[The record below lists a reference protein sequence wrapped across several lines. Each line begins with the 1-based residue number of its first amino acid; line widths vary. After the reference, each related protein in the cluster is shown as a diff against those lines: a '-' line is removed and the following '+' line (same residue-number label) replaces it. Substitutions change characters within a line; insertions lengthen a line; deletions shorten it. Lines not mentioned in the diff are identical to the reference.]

1 MSEQRVFVRFRVP
14 GEGAIYRAGETVL
27 RRGDRVIAE
36 TERGLSVGTVLAER
50 PVTEETVRQITR
62 PMSEADERQAR
73 ANVIREREAFT
84 FCAEAI
90 KRHALAMK
98 LVSVEV
104 THAGTRAIFNFSS
117 DDRIDFRGLVKDLAQ
132 RFQTRIEMRQIGVRD
147 AARHTGGIGACGR
160 ELCCSTWLPEFQPI
174 SVKMAKDQNLTV
186 NQDKLS
192 GLCGRLRCCLQYEQ
206 SAYEAQRDELPKLG
220 KRVLTPQGEGR
231 VKDVNVLK
239 RLVRVQLE
247 NGSYTEVPAEAVT
260 RPAAVIEQ
268 MAMSQKA
275 EAERAAIIAAGG
287 TPPKRKRRK
296 KKKPSGEPDGSGGP
310 QGQSV

>member
-1 MSEQRVFVRFRVP
+1 MSDQKVFVRFRVP
-14 GEGAIYRAGETVL
+14 GDAAVYRAGDVL
-27 RRGDRVIAE
+27 LKRGDRVLAE
-36 TERGLSVGTVLAER
+36 TDRGLTLGTVLANADTDAAR
-50 PVTEETVRQITR
+50 PITR
-62 PMSEADERQAR
+62 LVTPDDEKKAV

-84 FCAEAI
+84 FCAQAI

-104 THAGTRAIFNFSS
+104 THAGTRAIFYFSS
-117 DDRIDFRGLVKDLAQ
+117 DDRVDFRGLVKDLAQ

-174 SVKMAKDQNLTV
+174 SIKMAKDQNLNV

-206 SAYEAQRDELPKLG
+206 SAYEAQRAELPKVG
-220 KRVLTPQGEGR
+220 KRVMTPQGEGR

-239 RLVRVQLE
+239 RLVRVQLT
-247 NGSYTEVPAEAVT
+247 NGSYVELSAEAIT
-260 RPAAVIEQ
+260 RPADVVEQ
-268 MAMSQKA
+268 MAMSRQA
-275 EAERAAIIAAGG
+275 EAERAAVIAAGG
-287 TPPKRKRRK
+287 APPKRKRK
-296 KKKPSGEPDGSGGP
+296 KKKPPPAES
-310 QGQSV
+310 

>member
-1 MSEQRVFVRFRVP
+1 VSEQRVFVRFRVP
-14 GEGAIYRAGETVL
+14 GDGAVYRAGEAVL

-36 TERGLSVGTVLAER
+36 TDRGLSVGTVLAER
-50 PVTEETVRQITR
+50 PVTNDPARPVTR
-62 PMSEADERQAR
+62 VMTDADERQAR
-73 ANVIREREAFT
+73 SNIIREREAFT

-90 KRHALAMK
+90 KRHGLSMK

-104 THAGTRAIFNFSS
+104 THAGTRAIFYFSS
-117 DDRIDFRGLVKDLAQ
+117 DDRIDFRALVKDLAQ

-147 AARHTGGIGACGR
+147 SARHTGGVGACGR

-220 KRVLTPQGEGR
+220 KRVVTPQGEGR

-239 RLVRVQLE
+239 RLVRVQLT

-260 RPAAVIEQ
+260 RPADVLEQ
-268 MAMSQKA
+268 MMMSQKA
-275 EAERAAIIAAGG
+275 EAERAAIIAVGG

-296 KKKPSGEPDGSGGP
+296 KRKPTGEPEGSGP